1 MSFTILKPKAEVP
14 AGVLMCCCLSQRG
27 VHGVGRD
34 LGELGDVDEPGP
46 PGSGLEA
53 AVCVWLLSQT
63 CPSAPL
69 NLGVCG
75 PSVEDKPRGKSQWR
89 CPFGFAFCFK
99 QKVVGKAL

>member
-1 MSFTILKPKAEVP
+1 M
-14 AGVLMCCCLSQRG
+14 
-27 VHGVGRD
+27 GRD

-63 CPSAPL
+63 CPSVPL

-89 CPFGFAFCFK
+89 CPFGFAICFK